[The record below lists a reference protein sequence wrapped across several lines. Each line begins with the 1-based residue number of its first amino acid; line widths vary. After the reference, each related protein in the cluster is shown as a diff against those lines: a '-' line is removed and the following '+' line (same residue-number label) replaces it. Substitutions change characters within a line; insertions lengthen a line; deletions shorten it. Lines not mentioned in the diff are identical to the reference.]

1 MTERDILEL
10 KLDIY
15 KTMLAYTLSNDSSY
29 IVDEIKKIEGQLELL
44 HRQLLRTALGLP
56 KK

>member
-1 MTERDILEL
+1 MTERDILEF

-15 KTMLAYTLSNDSSY
+15 KTILSYTLSNDSSY
-29 IVDEIKKIEGQLELL
+29 IADEIKKIEGQLELL

-56 KK
+56 KE